1 MKIDINTLIAILSF
15 AFALLAMVYRIARSE
30 AKIYEAIDSH
40 GDAARERMNDI
51 DKAVGIQAAI
61 YEERKEWFDY
71 LIRGL
76 NEKIDHK
83 FNRMYSELKELEVEC
98 KSKK

>member
-1 MKIDINTLIAILSF
+1 
-15 AFALLAMVYRIARSE
+15 MVYRIARSE

-51 DKAVGIQAAI
+51 EKAIGIQTAI
-61 YEERKEWFDY
+61 YEERKEWVDY

-83 FNRMYSELKELEVEC
+83 FNQLHSD
-98 KSKK
+98 